1 MICLLVRLTTKSGE
15 EGRVAEL
22 FRPLQT
28 ASRQEPG
35 CLFYTIH
42 QHKDDPRKFLAYEQY
57 KDEAALEAHRQS
69 DHYKKYLVGGI
80 NPLLEHREAD
90 LYRPL

>member
-1 MICLLVRLTTKSGE
+1 MICLVVRLTVKAGE
-15 EGRVAEL
+15 DKRVADL
-22 FRPLQT
+22 FRPLQA

-35 CLFYTIH
+35 CVFYVIH

-57 KDEAALEAHRQS
+57 RDEAALDAHRNS
-69 DHYKKYLVGGI
+69 GHYKKYLIEGI
-80 NPLLEHREAD
+80 NEFVEHREAD